1 MTTNDIHITVAVLE
15 QRLVGIEKHLA
26 RLTDAFE
33 KLADNATQIALTQK
47 EIIHLHERDN
57 ALETNLRETNRAL
70 EQHLTSHRQTTT
82 GIMFEVLKV
91 ALAILGGALMAKYG
105 LQ

>member
-26 RLTDAFE
+26 RQTEALE
-33 KLADNATQIALTQK
+33 RLADNATQIALVQK
-47 EIIHLHERDN
+47 EVTHLRELTETVSGR
-57 ALETNLRETNRAL
+57 LET
-70 EQHLTSHRQTTT
+70 HLTSHRQTTS
-82 GIMFEVLKV
+82 GIMFEVLKFTLAV
-91 ALAILGGALMAKYG
+91 MGGAILAKYG